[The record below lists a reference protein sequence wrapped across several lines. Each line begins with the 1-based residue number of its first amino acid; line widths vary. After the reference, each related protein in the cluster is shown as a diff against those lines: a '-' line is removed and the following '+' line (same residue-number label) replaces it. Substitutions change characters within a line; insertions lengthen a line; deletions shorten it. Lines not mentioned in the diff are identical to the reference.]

1 MKNRL
6 IATRYAQGLG
16 MALDRD
22 SDLETVLHGLQ
33 RFADLLE
40 RHEELRAVLLN
51 PSLNRKMRVALLEGV
66 CAHDETPVS
75 AVRLLDLML
84 RRGRLVYTRDVAEIF
99 EQIVDERLNR
109 VEAWV
114 TTAIPL
120 TEDLEERLRQGLA
133 HYSGKAV
140 RMDLQV
146 DPRIIDGVVVRM
158 GEQVID
164 GSLYTQLERLKETL
178 LTEEMVFD
186 ETRSD

>member
-22 SDLETVLHGLQ
+22 SDLEPVLHGLQ

-40 RHEELRAVLLN
+40 QEDELRAVLFN
-51 PSLNRKMRVALLEGV
+51 PSLSRSMRTALLEAV
-66 CAHDETPVS
+66 CAHDETPVPV
-75 AVRLLDLML
+75 VRLLDLML
-84 RRGRLVYTRDVAEIF
+84 RRSRLAYVRDVAGIF
-99 EQIVDERLNR
+99 AQIVDERLNR
-109 VEAWV
+109 IEARV
-114 TTAIPL
+114 IAPTPL
-120 TEDLEERLRQGLA
+120 AEELEDRLRQGLA

-140 RMDLQV
+140 RLDVRV
-146 DPRIIDGVVVRM
+146 DPGIIDGVVVHM

-164 GSLYTQLERLKETL
+164 GSLYTQLERLKEKL
-178 LTEEMVFD
+178 LTEEIVFD

>member
-16 MALDRD
+16 MALDKD
-22 SDLETVLHGLQ
+22 SDLEPVLHGLQ

-40 RHEELRAVLLN
+40 QEEELRAVLLN
-51 PSLNRKMRVALLEGV
+51 PSLNRSMRNALLEAV
-66 CAHDETPVS
+66 CTREETPVPV
-75 AVRLLDLML
+75 VRLLDLML
-84 RRGRLVYTRDVAEIF
+84 RRSRLAYVRDVAAIF
-99 EQIVDERLNR
+99 EQIVDGRLNR
-109 VEAWV
+109 IEARV
-114 TTAIPL
+114 TTATPL
-120 TEDLEERLRQGLA
+120 TGDLEERLRHGLA
-133 HYSGKAV
+133 QYSGKAV
-140 RMDLQV
+140 RLTSEV
-146 DPRIIDGVVVRM
+146 DPSIIDGVVVHM